1 MDTLGFLLV
10 AIIIITAYFLYKPKQ
25 KLPPGPWNLP
35 ILGYLPWLNAE
46 HPYLSLTE
54 LAKKYGSIYGLH
66 LGSVYTVVISDAR
79 IVKKVF
85 NKDAASGRA
94 PLYLTHGIMNG
105 YGKFKQRMTTV
116 KLKKTY

>member
-1 MDTLGFLLV
+1 METFGILLAAFITIV
-10 AIIIITAYFLYKPKQ
+10 AYLWYKSRQ

-54 LAKKYGSIYGLH
+54 LAKKYGSVYGLY
-66 LGSVYTVVISDAR
+66 LGNVYTVVISDAK
-79 IVKKVF
+79 IVRKVF

-105 YGKFKQRMTTV
+105 YGK
-116 KLKKTY
+116 L